1 MVHAVGCIDGHHHA
15 DAFLPDDGVGVES
28 DPHQSEGEE
37 REGEAPQ
44 DQDDEILDLDLT
56 RTSDKGLAE
65 KLHCSPVCLAA
76 VFPVEKVN
84 DDWHRDA
91 QRADE

>member
-56 RTSDKGLAE
+56 RTRQGPCGEAPLPPSLSGGGVSGRE
-65 KLHCSPVCLAA
+65 G
-76 VFPVEKVN
+76 E
-84 DDWHRDA
+84 
-91 QRADE
+91 